1 MSFNRVAAVGGFIAI
16 VLIVL
21 SVALTGSQPTL
32 DDPIEDVMEY
42 LNNDAD
48 MHRASLVFSVLD
60 LPFFALFLAGVASK
74 LRDSDREHGEA
85 WAIVA
90 IAGGILIG
98 AAAGTGEVLMGALFL
113 RGGDGLDASV
123 VRVLFDGAVIA
134 YVSAGV
140 AIAAL
145 TGSVAASAIR
155 HRFWPE
161 WYGWLSALVAAV
173 GFASVAGVVWTSTT
187 GFAVGAIALPTLA
200 IWTLTTSVL
209 MYRDGSG
216 TSD

>member
-1 MSFNRVAAVGGFIAI
+1 MSFNRVAAAGGFIAV
-16 VLIVL
+16 VLMIL
-21 SVALTGSQPTL
+21 SVVLTGDGPTL
-32 DDPIEDVMEY
+32 DDPVEDVMAY
-42 LNNDAD
+42 FNDDAD
-48 MHRASLVFSVLD
+48 MHRASLVFSVLI
-60 LPFFALFLAGVASK
+60 LPFFTVFLAGVASK

-98 AAAGTGEVLMGALFL
+98 AAVGTGDILMGALFL

-123 VRVLFDGAVIA
+123 VRVIFDGAVIA

-145 TGSVAASAIR
+145 TGSVAASAVR

-161 WYGWLSALVAAV
+161 WYGWLSALAAAI

-187 GFAVGAIALPTLA
+187 GFVVGSIALPALA
-200 IWTLTTSVL
+200 IWTFASLA
-209 MYRDGSG
+209 
-216 TSD
+216 